1 MRDQPMQ
8 RREFITL
15 LGGAAAA
22 SSASWPLVA
31 RAQQGN
37 RVRRIGVLM
46 NGIPNEEP
54 YLSWL
59 TTFTQTLQKLGWR
72 ERDNVQIDVRWSE
85 GDIERTRAYA
95 EELVGLAPNMILA
108 SSTSNLTAVL
118 RATRS
123 IPVVFVQVS
132 DPVAQ
137 GFVKSLARP
146 GDNIT
151 GFSIYEFSMGG
162 KWVDLLKQMAPS
174 LARVAVMSNPD
185 TAPQS
190 ALFLRS
196 IEAAGPSLGVEVAAA
211 PVHNVAEIERAIE
224 NLSRQPNSGLVLP
237 TDTFNT
243 LHQDLIIAL
252 MRRHRL
258 PTIGASATFVKSGG
272 LMYYGADTEPQFRQ
286 AAVYVDRFLKGTKLA
301 DLPVQLPTK
310 FTLAINLKAAA
321 ALGIDVPL
329 GLLLSVDEVIE

>member
-1 MRDQPMQ
+1 MQ
-8 RREFITL
+8 RREFVTI

-22 SSASWPLVA
+22 WPLA
-31 RAQQGN
+31 AGAQQPN

-46 NGIPNEEP
+46 NGTQQGEP
-54 YLSWL
+54 YPSSLR
-59 TTFTQTLQKLGWR
+59 TFTQTLQKLGWR
-72 ERDNVQIDVRWSE
+72 EPDNVQIDVRWSE
-85 GDIERTRAYA
+85 GDVERMRAYA
-95 EELVGLAPNMILA
+95 IELVGLASDIILA
-108 SSTSNLTAVL
+108 SGTANLTAVL

-123 IPVVFVQVS
+123 IPVVFTLVS

-137 GFVKSLARP
+137 GFVASLPRP

-151 GFSIYEFSMGG
+151 GFSAYEFSIGG

-174 LARVAVMSNPD
+174 LARVAVMWNPD
-185 TAPQS
+185 NAPQT
-190 ALFLRS
+190 ALFVRS
-196 IEAAGPSLGVEVAAA
+196 IEAAAPLLGVEVVTA
-211 PVHNVAEIERAIE
+211 PVHNAAEIERAIE
-224 NLSRQPNSGLVLP
+224 NLSRQPNSGLLIYGSFTMEV
-237 TDTFNT
+237 
-243 LHQDLIIAL
+243 HHELIIAL
-252 MRRHRL
+252 TRRHRL
-258 PTIGASATFVKSGG
+258 PNIGSAPLFVKNGG
-272 LMYYGADTEPQFRQ
+272 LMSYVIDYDTQFRQ